1 MTAGQKPQATVN
13 RMSDARVGTL
23 MAIASMLLVQIGL
36 AVALGLVDD
45 IGVAGT
51 TWLRVSW
58 AAVILLFLV
67 RPRRR
72 DFSPAALR
80 ACVVLG
86 VVTAGT
92 ALFFMAAIS
101 RLPLGMAVALEF
113 LGPLGVA
120 VARSRGGNKA
130 WPLIAAVGVVLLT
143 RPWSGEADLIGV
155 TCWVNTM

>member
-58 AAVILLFLV
+58 AAVILL
-67 RPRRR
+67 
-72 DFSPAALR
+72 S
-80 ACVVLG
+80 
-86 VVTAGT
+86 
-92 ALFFMAAIS
+92 
-101 RLPLGMAVALEF
+101 
-113 LGPLGVA
+113 
-120 VARSRGGNKA
+120 
-130 WPLIAAVGVVLLT
+130 
-143 RPWSGEADLIGV
+143 
-155 TCWVNTM
+155 